1 MATKDNKIPTNIK
14 QSILVSILPTKEG
27 FACTVLPATDAPEIE
42 SYAVAL
48 TIAHGMVKASVE
60 EPDYI
65 FDMGV
70 EAMQETG
77 GKSNLDFQDLINRR
91 KERLH

>member
-1 MATKDNKIPTNIK
+1 MTTKSKKIPTNIK
-14 QSILVSILPTKEG
+14 ESILVSIYPTDEG
-27 FACTVLPATDAPEIE
+27 FACTVLPAADTPQIE

-65 FDMGV
+65 FDMGI
-70 EAMQETG
+70 EAMQETD
-77 GKSNLDFQDLINRR
+77 GKSKVDFQEILNRR
-91 KERLH
+91 KERMH